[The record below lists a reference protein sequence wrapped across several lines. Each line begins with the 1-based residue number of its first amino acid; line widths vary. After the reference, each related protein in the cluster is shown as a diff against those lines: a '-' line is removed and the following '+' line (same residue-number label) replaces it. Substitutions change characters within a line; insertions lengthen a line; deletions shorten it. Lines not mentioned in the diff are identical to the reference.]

1 MLRNN
6 YRFTNVK
13 LIDKMAFF
21 KKLEFWS
28 NMIKKCRKII
38 QSFVPVICLS
48 LFFLPCCNK
57 EHSTPSAF
65 NHWMQPSDKIKVLS
79 TVAMIDDIVGR
90 IGQERILHMPLISGQ
105 IDPHSY
111 EMVKGDDEKLSMAT
125 VVFYNGLGLEHG
137 ASLRH
142 HLINHANAIALG
154 DVVAQMVPEKMIYV
168 DQTIDPHIWMDISL
182 WGLIVDPIV
191 QELSR
196 LDPESEEFYRNN
208 GKNLLH
214 AMQESNK
221 KLYRIMHEIP
231 SAQRYLVTS
240 HDAFN
245 YFTRAYL
252 ANPNESWQDRVS
264 APEGLAPDGQLS
276 SADIQYIVN
285 FLLEKRIQTVFPE
298 SSVNRDALNKIIRDC
313 EKKGLKVCM
322 ASSPL
327 YSDSIGEK
335 DSGANNYLDMM
346 QHNANA
352 ILSEWKKAKE

>member
-1 MLRNN
+1 M
-6 YRFTNVK
+6 VK
-13 LIDKMAFF
+13 KY
-21 KKLEFWS
+21 KKS
-28 NMIKKCRKII
+28 I
-38 QSFVPVICLS
+38 QSFFSVVCLS
-48 LFFLPCCNK
+48 GLFFLPCCNR
-57 EHSTPSAF
+57 ESPLPSAF
-65 NHWMQPSDKIKVLS
+65 NQWMQPSNKIKILS

-90 IGQERILHMPLISGQ
+90 IGQEKILHMPLISGQ

-142 HLINHANAIALG
+142 HLIKHANAIALG
-154 DVVAQMVPEKMIYV
+154 DIVAQMVPEKMIYV

-182 WGLIVDPIV
+182 WSLIVDPIV

-196 LDPESEEFYRNN
+196 LDPESKDFYQNN
-208 GKNLLH
+208 GKKLLD

-221 KLYRIMHEIP
+221 NLYQGMHEIP
-231 SAQRYLVTS
+231 SVQRYLVTS

-252 ANPNESWQDRVS
+252 ANPNESWQDRVK

-276 SADIQYIVN
+276 LADIQCIVN

-298 SSVNRDALNKIIRDC
+298 SSVNRDALNKIIHDC
-313 EKKGLKVCM
+313 QQKGLKVYM

-335 DSGANNYLDMM
+335 GSGADNYLDMM
-346 QHNANA
+346 QYNANA
-352 ILSEWKKAKE
+352 IRSEWQKFKE